1 MTEREQ
7 ALQDWL
13 AEVVGSS
20 GFSIEPASDD
30 ASFRRYFRVTLSA
43 GEQRIVMDA
52 PPGREDCA
60 PFLDLAGRFSAL
72 GLHVPAIYAADPV
85 QGFILLEDLGST
97 HYLDVLNA
105 DSADRLYGDALAALV
120 ILQSIGPREGLPDYD
135 EVLLQQEM
143 GLFQEWLLQRHLA
156 LQLDEAEQQA
166 LSSALDLLLESALQQ
181 PRVCVHRD
189 YHSRNL
195 LVTGSPSPG
204 IIDFQDAV
212 LGPVTYDLVS
222 LLKDCY
228 IKWPVAQVHDWAL
241 GYFQLAVQSGVLQPL
256 HEERFLRW
264 FDLMGVQRHL
274 KASGIFARLHHRDG
288 KPGYLADIPRTLSY
302 IVEVSARYP
311 ELAGLGELI
320 GQRVL
325 PAL

>member
-13 AEVVGSS
+13 AVVVGSS
-20 GFSIEPASDD
+20 GFSVEPASDD

-43 GEQRIVMDA
+43 GERRIVMDA
-52 PPGREDCA
+52 PPEREDCA

-120 ILQSIGPREGLPDYD
+120 ILQSIGPREGLPYYD
-135 EVLLQQEM
+135 EALLRQEM
-143 GLFQEWLLQRHLA
+143 GLFPEWLLQRHLGLA
-156 LQLDEAEQQA
+156 LDETESRMLSQA
-166 LSSALDLLLESALQQ
+166 VDRLVESALQQ

-228 IKWPVAQVHDWAL
+228 VDWPLERVHDWAL
-241 GYFQLAVQSGVLQPL
+241 GYFQLALQSGVLQPL
-256 HEERFLRW
+256 HEECFLRW

-274 KASGIFARLHHRDG
+274 KASGIFARLNHRDG
-288 KPGYLADIPRTLSY
+288 KPGYLDDIPRTLGY
-302 IVEVSARYP
+302 IVEVAGRYP
-311 ELAGLGELI
+311 ELKQLGDLI
-320 GQRVL
+320 ERRVL
-325 PAL
+325 PRM